1 MKLAFVAM
9 SGIRVFDRE
18 LLEIGLTV
26 PGFVERS
33 KTIASLPSLGLLTLA
48 ALTPENWE
56 VAYFEVDELNSVGK
70 ERLLSFDIVAIS
82 SFTARAFDAYALSAY
97 LRGQG
102 VFTVIGGLHAS
113 LCPEEC
119 GEHFDSVVAGE
130 GEPVWEKLLRDFEA
144 GKPQPRYKADR
155 PYDLSR
161 SPIPRF
167 DLLEVER
174 YNRITVQTARG
185 CPWECEFCAASI
197 RLGGGYRCKPVDKVL
212 VELDAIRSIWPHPF
226 VEFADDNT
234 FANKRHGHSLMD
246 AMRGCGF
253 RWFTET
259 DVSIASDTALLS
271 KMQKAGCAQVLIGF
285 EDPWNVGGLELKADW
300 KARQAATYLESIKRI
315 QDHGITVNGCF
326 VLGLDSHTPDVF
338 DRFWEFIRESK
349 LFEVQLTFLTPFPG
363 TPLYSRLAK
372 EGRLLHAK
380 DWRRRTLFD
389 ICYQPRGMSVAEL
402 RDGFIELGR
411 KVYAGEEVERRRR
424 AFIQSRAHAAAF
436 CPTAASSAK
445 SING

>member
-1 MKLAFVAM
+1 MKVAFVAM
-9 SGIRVFDRE
+9 SGIRVFDEE

-48 ALTPENWE
+48 ALTPDHWE
-56 VAYFEVDELNSVGK
+56 MEYIEVDELETCGREK
-70 ERLLSFDIVAIS
+70 LLAFDLVAFS
-82 SFTARAFDAYALSAY
+82 TFTARAFDAYALSGY
-97 LRGQG
+97 LRSNG
-102 VFTVIGGLHAS
+102 VKTVIGGLHAS

-130 GEPVWEKLLRDFEA
+130 GELVWPVLLEDFEKGAMRDF
-144 GKPQPRYKADR
+144 YKAER
-155 PYDLSR
+155 AYDLGQ

-174 YNRITVQTARG
+174 YNRLTVQTTRG

-197 RLGGGYRCKPVDKVL
+197 RLGGGYRCKPVDKVMQEIEVL
-212 VELDAIRSIWPHPF
+212 KSIWPHPF
-226 VEFADDNT
+226 IEFADDNT
-234 FANKRHGHSLMD
+234 FANKRYGHALMD

-259 DVSIASDTALLS
+259 DVSIASDPKLLT
-271 KMQKAGCAQVLIGF
+271 KMKRAGCAQVLIGF
-285 EDPWNVGGLELKADW
+285 EDPGDVSGLELKANW
-300 KARQAATYLESIKRI
+300 KSKQATRYLESIKRI

-326 VLGLDSHTPDVF
+326 VLGLDTHTPDVF
-338 DRFWEFIRESK
+338 ERYWDFIRESN

-363 TPLYSRLAK
+363 TPLYDRLAR
-372 EGRLLHAK
+372 EGRLIHAE

-389 ICYQPRGMSVAEL
+389 ICYQPKGMSVSQL
-402 RDGFIELGR
+402 RDGFIDLVSR
-411 KVYAGEEVERRRR
+411 VYDEEEVEQRRRR
-424 AFIQSRAHAAAF
+424 F
-436 CPTAASSAK
+436 CKAK
-445 SING
+445 MMADAC